1 MENPVTR
8 RYGAISEDYLH
19 FFKSKRSQRRSAAQ
33 MNLTKE
39 KLGLVGLLF
48 IFKLERTDE
57 IRTFFNENLQL
68 LLSEF
73 FIRNTEPESRDMAT
87 AAEEAIASRGRAVLC
102 IRACQRPQRGT
113 FPRSRRFS
121 RQ

>member
-1 MENPVTR
+1 
-8 RYGAISEDYLH
+8 
-19 FFKSKRSQRRSAAQ
+19 

-73 FIRNTEPESRDMAT
+73 FIRN
-87 AAEEAIASRGRAVLC
+87 I
-102 IRACQRPQRGT
+102 
-113 FPRSRRFS
+113 
-121 RQ
+121 